1 MIPEP
6 ELRRSRGQ
14 PFGRAILPLLLL
26 AVAAVVANELRTER
40 VVAQDMPPPVVE
52 ATGRLEEVY
61 QGARPATLRVEAR
74 VLSRMPGRSV
84 FGVGTGFFVSEEGLL
99 LTAYHV
105 VEAQRL
111 GSSSRRM
118 HYFGVAPGGEEYR
131 LELVGFDAYLD
142 LALLQAEVDGP
153 VPYIP
158 FASGPTRP
166 GREIVAIGNSRGEFL
181 EDRSGRVTRLGVGS
195 PNVLLA
201 DGVIELTASL
211 IQGDS
216 GGPVLNTD
224 GEVVGVVSYISF
236 SPQDM
241 GSEGPELIPSFLRGL
256 TLPRRFASYAVPVF
270 EGSEVVAALFAGE
283 TRDIPVI
290 GFTWA
295 NFDYNPVT
303 NSSLDLGRR
312 PGTVVGDIEAG
323 GPAAR
328 AGLRSLERRPV
339 VVNREG
345 GSVRTSVVS
354 ADVIVA
360 VDGEP
365 TPTFNSL
372 VEVLRRKEVGQ
383 LVELTVQ
390 RGPETFK
397 VDLELGARRQ
407 VFN

>member
-1 MIPEP
+1 MIPES
-6 ELRRSRGQ
+6 ELRPSRGQ

-26 AVAAVVANELRTER
+26 AVAAVIVNELRTER

-52 ATGRLEEVY
+52 ATGQLEEVY
-61 QGARPATLRVEAR
+61 QGARPATLRLEAR

-84 FGVGTGFFVSEEGLL
+84 AGVGTGFFVSEEGLL

-105 VEAQRL
+105 VEARWL
-111 GSSSRRM
+111 GGRRM

-195 PNVLLA
+195 PNALLA

-236 SPQDM
+236 NPQDM
-241 GSEGPELIPSFLRGL
+241 SAEGPEFVPPLLRGL

-270 EGSEVVAALFAGE
+270 EGSEVVAALLAGE
-283 TRDIPVI
+283 SRDIPVI
-290 GFTWA
+290 GFTRA
-295 NFDYNPVT
+295 NFDYDPAT

-312 PGTVVGDIEAG
+312 PGTVIGDVAAA

-328 AGLRSLERRPV
+328 AGLRSLESRLV

-397 VDLELGARRQ
+397 VDLVLGARRQ

>member
-6 ELRRSRGQ
+6 ELRSRGQ

-26 AVAAVVANELRTER
+26 AVAAVIANELRAER

-84 FGVGTGFFVSEEGLL
+84 AGVGTGFFVSEEGLL

-105 VEAQRL
+105 VEAQWL
-111 GSSSRRM
+111 GGRRM

-142 LALLQAEVDGP
+142 LALLQAAVDGP

-158 FASGPTRP
+158 FAGGPTRP
-166 GREIVAIGNSRGEFL
+166 GGEIVAIGNSRGEFL

-195 PNVLLA
+195 PSARLA

-236 SPQDM
+236 NPQSM
-241 GSEGPELIPSFLRGL
+241 SSEGPEFVPPFLRGL

-270 EGSEVVAALFAGE
+270 EGSETVAALLAGE
-283 TRDIPVI
+283 SRDIPAI
-290 GFTWA
+290 GFWA
-295 NFDYNPVT
+295 DFDYDPAT

-312 PGTVVGDIEAG
+312 PGTVIDTIAAG

-328 AGLRSLERRPV
+328 AGLRSLERRLV

-345 GSVRTSVVS
+345 RPVHTWVVS

-397 VDLELGARRQ
+397 VDLVLGARRQ

>member
-6 ELRRSRGQ
+6 ELRPRGQ

-52 ATGRLEEVY
+52 ATGRLGEVY

-84 FGVGTGFFVSEEGLL
+84 VGVGTGFFVSEEGLL

-105 VEAQRL
+105 VEAQWL
-111 GSSSRRM
+111 GGRHM

-195 PNVLLA
+195 PNARLA

-211 IQGDS
+211 FQGDS

-236 SPQDM
+236 NPQDM
-241 GSEGPELIPSFLRGL
+241 GSEGPEFLPPFLSGL
-256 TLPRRFASYAVPVF
+256 TLPRRFASYAVPVSA
-270 EGSEVVAALFAGE
+270 GSEVVAALFAGE

-295 NFDYNPVT
+295 NFDYDPAT
-303 NSSLDLGRR
+303 SSSLDLGRR
-312 PGTVVGDIEAG
+312 PGTVIGVVAAG

-328 AGLRSLERRPV
+328 AGLRGLESRQV

-345 GSVRTSVVS
+345 SSVRTSVVS
-354 ADVIVA
+354 AADVIVA

-390 RGPETFK
+390 RGAETFK

>member
-1 MIPEP
+1 MVPEP
-6 ELRRSRGQ
+6 ELRPRGQ

-61 QGARPATLRVEAR
+61 QGARPAALRLEAR
-74 VLSRMPGRSV
+74 IQGWRGYSVL
-84 FGVGTGFFVSEEGLL
+84 GVGTGFFVSEEGLL

-111 GSSSRRM
+111 GDRPIYYVGES
-118 HYFGVAPGGEEYR
+118 PGGEEYR

-195 PNVLLA
+195 PNALLA

-236 SPQDM
+236 NPQNM
-241 GSEGPELIPSFLRGL
+241 SSEGQEFLPPFLSGL

-270 EGSEVVAALFAGE
+270 EGSEVVAALLAGE

-290 GFTWA
+290 GFWA
-295 NFDYNPVT
+295 DFDYDPAT
-303 NSSLDLGRR
+303 NSSLDLGQR
-312 PGTVVGDIEAG
+312 PGTVIGDVAAG
-323 GPAAR
+323 GPADR
-328 AGLRSLERRPV
+328 AGLRSRERRPV

-345 GSVRTSVVS
+345 RSVHTWVVS
-354 ADVIVA
+354 AADVIVA

-365 TPTFNSL
+365 TPTFSSL

-390 RGPETFK
+390 RGAETFE

-407 VFN
+407 IFN

>member
-1 MIPEP
+1 MIPES
-6 ELRRSRGQ
+6 ELRPSRGQ

-26 AVAAVVANELRTER
+26 AVAAVIVNELRAER

-52 ATGRLEEVY
+52 ATGQLEEVY
-61 QGARPATLRVEAR
+61 QGARPATLRLEAR
-74 VLSRMPGRSV
+74 IQDWRDYSV

-105 VEAQRL
+105 VEAQRSQWS
-111 GSSSRRM
+111 GGRRI
-118 HYFGVAPGGEEYR
+118 YYVGVSPGGEEYR

-158 FASGPTRP
+158 FAGGPTRP

-195 PNVLLA
+195 PNALLA

-236 SPQDM
+236 NPQDM
-241 GSEGPELIPSFLRGL
+241 SAEGPEFVPPLLRGL

-270 EGSEVVAALFAGE
+270 EGSEVVAALLAGE
-283 TRDIPVI
+283 SRDIPVI
-290 GFTWA
+290 GFTRA
-295 NFDYNPVT
+295 NFDYDPAT

-312 PGTVVGDIEAG
+312 PGTVIGDVAAA

-328 AGLRSLERRPV
+328 AGLRSLESRLV

-397 VDLELGARRQ
+397 VDLVLGARRQ

>member
-6 ELRRSRGQ
+6 ELRSRGQ

-26 AVAAVVANELRTER
+26 AVAAVIANELRAER

-61 QGARPATLRVEAR
+61 QGARPATLRLEAR
-74 VLSRMPGRSV
+74 VLSLMPGRSV
-84 FGVGTGFFVSEEGLL
+84 AGVGTGFFVSEEGLL

-105 VEAQRL
+105 VEAQWL
-111 GSSSRRM
+111 GDRDRRI
-118 HYFGVAPGGEEYR
+118 HYFGVGPGGEEYR

-158 FASGPTRP
+158 FAGGPTRP
-166 GREIVAIGNSRGEFL
+166 GGEIVAIGNSRGEFL

-195 PNVLLA
+195 PNALLA

-236 SPQDM
+236 NPQDM
-241 GSEGPELIPSFLRGL
+241 SSEGPEFIPPFLRDL

-270 EGSEVVAALFAGE
+270 EGGEVMAALLAGE

-290 GFTWA
+290 GFSWA
-295 NFDYNPVT
+295 NFDYDPAT
-303 NSSLDLGRR
+303 NSSLDLGRHR
-312 PGTVVGDIEAG
+312 GTVIGTIAAG
-323 GPAAR
+323 GPADR
-328 AGLRSLERRPV
+328 AGLRSLERRLV

-345 GSVRTSVVS
+345 RPVHTWVVS

-390 RGPETFK
+390 RGSETFR

>member
-1 MIPEP
+1 
-6 ELRRSRGQ
+6 
-14 PFGRAILPLLLL
+14 
-26 AVAAVVANELRTER
+26 
-40 VVAQDMPPPVVE
+40 MPPPVVE

-61 QGARPATLRVEAR
+61 QGARPATLRLEAR
-74 VLSRMPGRSV
+74 IQGWRDYSVL
-84 FGVGTGFFVSEEGLL
+84 GVGTGFFVSEEGLL

-105 VEAQRL
+105 VEAQRSQWL
-111 GSSSRRM
+111 GSRRI
-118 HYFGVAPGGEEYR
+118 YYVGVSPGGEEYR

-158 FASGPTRP
+158 FAMGPTRP
-166 GREIVAIGNSRGEFL
+166 GGEIVAIGNSRGEFL

-195 PNVLLA
+195 PSARLA

-216 GGPVLNTD
+216 GGPVLNID

-236 SPQDM
+236 NPQSM
-241 GSEGPELIPSFLRGL
+241 SSEGPELILPFLRGL
-256 TLPRRFASYAVPVF
+256 TLPQGFASYAVPVF
-270 EGSEVVAALFAGE
+270 EGSETVAALLAGE
-283 TRDIPVI
+283 SRDIPVI
-290 GFTWA
+290 GFSWA
-295 NFDYNPVT
+295 NFDYDPAT

-312 PGTVVGDIEAG
+312 PGTVIGVVAAA

-328 AGLRSLERRPV
+328 AGLRSLESRPV

-354 ADVIVA
+354 AADVIVA

-397 VDLELGARRQ
+397 VDLVLGARRQ

>member
-6 ELRRSRGQ
+6 ELRPRGQ

-52 ATGRLEEVY
+52 ATGRLGEVY

-84 FGVGTGFFVSEEGLL
+84 AGVGTGFFVSEEGLL

-105 VEAQRL
+105 VEAQWL
-111 GSSSRRM
+111 GGRHM

-195 PNVLLA
+195 PNARLA

-211 IQGDS
+211 FQGDS

-236 SPQDM
+236 NPQDM
-241 GSEGPELIPSFLRGL
+241 GSEGPEFLPPFLSGL

-295 NFDYNPVT
+295 NFDYDPAT

-312 PGTVVGDIEAG
+312 PGTVIGVVAAG
-323 GPAAR
+323 GPADR
-328 AGLRSLERRPV
+328 AGLRSLESRRV
-339 VVNREG
+339 VVNGEG
-345 GSVRTSVVS
+345 GSARTSVVS
-354 ADVIVA
+354 AADVIVA

-390 RGPETFK
+390 RGPETFE

-407 VFN
+407 IFN

>member
-52 ATGRLEEVY
+52 ATGQLEEVY

-74 VLSRMPGRSV
+74 IQGWRDYSVL
-84 FGVGTGFFVSEEGLL
+84 GVGTGFFVSEEGLL

-105 VEAQRL
+105 VEAQRS
-111 GSSSRRM
+111 GSRPIYYVGES
-118 HYFGVAPGGEEYR
+118 PGGEEYR

-195 PNVLLA
+195 PNARLA

-236 SPQDM
+236 NPQDM
-241 GSEGPELIPSFLRGL
+241 SAEGPEFIPPLLRGL

-283 TRDIPVI
+283 SRDIPVI
-290 GFTWA
+290 GFWWD
-295 NFDYNPVT
+295 FDYDPAT

-312 PGTVVGDIEAG
+312 PGPVIRDIAAG

-328 AGLRSLERRPV
+328 AGLRSRERRPV

-345 GSVRTSVVS
+345 RPVHTWVISA

-390 RGPETFK
+390 RGAETFK
-397 VDLELGARRQ
+397 VDLELGALRQ
-407 VFN
+407 LFN

>member
-1 MIPEP
+1 M
-6 ELRRSRGQ
+6 
-14 PFGRAILPLLLL
+14 LPLLLL

-61 QGARPATLRVEAR
+61 QGARPATLRLEAR
-74 VLSRMPGRSV
+74 IQGWRGYSVL
-84 FGVGTGFFVSEEGLL
+84 GVGTGFFVSEEGLL

-105 VEAQRL
+105 VEAQ
-111 GSSSRRM
+111 GSSDRPIYYVGES
-118 HYFGVAPGGEEYR
+118 PGGEEYR

-158 FASGPTRP
+158 FASGPTRL

-195 PNVLLA
+195 PNALLA

-236 SPQDM
+236 NPQNM
-241 GSEGPELIPSFLRGL
+241 SAEVSEFLPSLLSGL

-270 EGSEVVAALFAGE
+270 AGSEVVAALLAGE

-295 NFDYNPVT
+295 NFDYDPAT
-303 NSSLDLGRR
+303 NSSLDLGRH
-312 PGTVVGDIEAG
+312 PGTVVGDVEAG

-328 AGLRSLERRPV
+328 EGLRSLERRTV

-345 GSVRTSVVS
+345 RPVHTWVISA